1 MSVDFATFTTLQLDM
16 AFSKIDLFF
25 FLALIL
31 SCDTGDTEQK
41 AGHCSLILAHSATS
55 FKQLY
60 SREEIHHF
68 RMAILGNSAAYENHQ
83 QNAFSV
89 LVILKKYS

>member
-1 MSVDFATFTTLQLDM
+1 MDFATFTTLQPDM
-16 AFSKIDLFF
+16 AFSKIDFFFF

-31 SCDTGDTEQK
+31 SCDTADTEQK

-55 FKQLY
+55 LKQLY